1 MPWIELDDHTPD
13 ARIGPRNTKCRCTPE
28 RKEISHSIFSKPL
41 TTNRPINPAVHVSPI
56 KLNTLPREI
65 LHPILNMV
73 YEGEERSKCLCHCS
87 RPKTSYKTARAVSL
101 EHRIVN
107 TMVLRSVCRSF
118 HAWALH
124 DILIAPHVDGKEG
137 AWLEVDFSNFETLK
151 KRLNTSGVGLAKRL
165 AEDFPGLVESGITMY
180 LGSPGQIIGMRSIVE
195 MLKSWKSHIFSGVS
209 LWELDYFVRE
219 RTPEFAEF
227 LSQNSPK
234 RVDSSNINTITNSW
248 GTVLHGHQPS
258 GFGLDN
264 PLAYDSVVEF
274 CKRLYEE
281 DKSLFIQLITNL
293 RPPLSK
299 LHLPLS
305 VIVGPS
311 ETTMSIHTLASLTR
325 GLKTIVLKE
334 MCHYASHEEEVH
346 EYLVECREALDLQ
359 DKDTLAAVKVAQAIT
374 ETQLNRMT
382 KDALVQPYSAKL
394 EQWRDPP
401 SDLLD
406 AAHIEY
412 YRTEFPS
419 HGWSVLGP
427 SEMQRF
433 LSMFARL
440 ESVEIAGGFQ
450 MLLPTGTLLKMLLPH
465 AQSLSS
471 LIYLT
476 HESQVAIPEHPDHFS
491 DHFCTLLPQFPK
503 LRKLDVEARI
513 CNCIFSENFS
523 ATEALRKLDWTLRI
537 PLDTN
542 PCGMDGLSGWNDDLI
557 EVLLQHCRE
566 WHSRHE
572 AAMGTLDWDIK
583 IHMGVFSAG
592 LTMVSPFEFHGYPED
607 VVFQP
612 LAQPAT
618 AVLTTA
624 VSHTRGDIDTV
635 VENSNSFIDIF

>member
-1 MPWIELDDHTPD
+1 MSKPRSIDQVMGWDQPWIELDDHTPGV
-13 ARIGPRNTKCRCTPE
+13 RIKMRSTKCHCTPE
-28 RKEISHSIFSKPL
+28 QKEISHSIFSKPL
-41 TTNRPINPAVHVSPI
+41 TTNQPISPVVAISPI
-56 KLNTLPREI
+56 RLNTLPREI
-65 LHPILNMV
+65 LHLILNMV
-73 YEGEERSKCLCHCS
+73 YEVEERSKCLCHCS
-87 RPKTSYKTARAVSL
+87 RPKNSYKTTREVSL

-124 DILIAPHVDGKEG
+124 DILKAPHVDGTEG
-137 AWLEVDFSNFETLK
+137 VGLEVDFSNFEILK
-151 KRLNTSGVGLAKRL
+151 KRLNTSGLGLAKRL

-227 LSQNSPK
+227 LYQNSPQ
-234 RVDSSNINTITNSW
+234 RVGSININTITNSW

-264 PLAYDSVVEF
+264 PLAFDSVVEF

-311 ETTMSIHTLASLTR
+311 ETTMSIHTLALLTR
-325 GLKTIVLKE
+325 GLKTIGFKE
-334 MCHYASHEEEVH
+334 MARYASHEEEVH

-374 ETQLNRMT
+374 ETQLNGMI

-394 EQWRDPP
+394 EQWRDAP

-412 YRTEFPS
+412 YRSEFQSS

-433 LSMFARL
+433 LGMFARL
-440 ESVEIAGGFQ
+440 ESVEIVGGFQ
-450 MLLPTGTLLKMLLPH
+450 GLLSTGSLLKMLLPH

-471 LIYLT
+471 LTYST
-476 HESQVAIPEHPDHFS
+476 HEIEMAIPAHP
-491 DHFCTLLPQFPK
+491 DHFCTLLQQFSK
-503 LRKLDVEARI
+503 LQKLDVEAKI

-542 PCGMDGLSGWNDDLI
+542 PCGMEGLSGWNYDLI
-557 EVLLQHCRE
+557 QVLLQHCRE

-572 AAMGTLDWDIK
+572 AAMGTLDWNIK
-583 IHMGVFSAG
+583 IHMSRSRGRGCTQF
-592 LTMVSPFEFHGYPED
+592 LN
-607 VVFQP
+607 FQP
-612 LAQPAT
+612 LVQPAT
-618 AVLTTA
+618 AV
-624 VSHTRGDIDTV
+624 
-635 VENSNSFIDIF
+635 